1 MIVTLAGHV
10 DHGKTTLVRLLTG
23 TDTDRLAEER
33 RRGLTIDLGFAYL
46 TEGPRTLGFVDV
58 PGHHRFIHNMVAGV
72 AAHQFAMLV
81 IAADDGPM
89 PQSHEHLQI
98 LSLIGV
104 RRGLVVLTKCDRV
117 DAPRR
122 AAARREV
129 EALLAGT
136 FLAGAT
142 IIETSGHE
150 DAGLAELRRALL
162 GAADEYAVTRAA
174 RPFRMAIDRAFL
186 LKGTGLVVT
195 GTVHAGSIRVDD
207 ELFHF
212 PSGTRGRVRSLRVQN
227 LPADAAHAGDRA
239 ALNVTGLDAVAPA
252 RGDWLS
258 VHQDAGHHHLVL
270 ELSVLDDFPRAIR
283 PWLPVH
289 VYHASSHTTAR
300 LALLERTGDG
310 TGTRLADLDCADPLF
325 AKHGDRIVIR
335 DQGLGRTLGGGRV
348 IDNRTRPRRRF
359 APTRV
364 AAIRALAAPDPAGSL
379 AALLDQAAVLLEDF
393 RRIWDLAPADLA
405 ALCANLPATRR
416 GDWLVRDAA
425 WAEWSKALLEECATR
440 HAADPALDG
449 LQENAFTGTV
459 PVRFRGELLRELV
472 AAGKLVQRAGRYRP
486 ASHAVVLS
494 KDEQALFERLRP
506 LLDRPQPMSLGD
518 AGKELRIPLT
528 NLQKALRA
536 LVAKGAIVLVSDK
549 RAYLPDAV
557 RRLAQAAAALAANG
571 PFTANAYRD
580 ATGIGRNLAIELLE
594 YFDGRGFTRRTGD
607 TRTVVG
613 DADRLFGT

>member
-142 IIETSGHE
+142 IIETSGRE

-212 PSGTRGRVRSLRVQN
+212 PSGVRGRVRSLRVQN
-227 LPADAAHAGDRA
+227 LPGETAHAGDRA

-252 RGDWLS
+252 RGDWVS
-258 VHQDAGHHHLVL
+258 AHQDAGHHHLVL

-300 LALLERTGDG
+300 LALLERTG

-335 DQGLGRTLGGGRV
+335 DQGLDRTLGGGRV

-364 AAIRALAAPDPAGSL
+364 AAIRALTATDPATSL
-379 AALLDQAAVLLEDF
+379 AALLDQDAVLLEDF
-393 RRIWDLAPADLA
+393 RRIWDLAQTDLLK
-405 ALCANLPATRR
+405 LCASLPATQR
-416 GDWLVRDAA
+416 GEWLVRDAA
-425 WAEWSKALLEECATR
+425 WTEWTKALLEECQAR

-449 LQENAFTGTV
+449 LQENAFGSAV

-472 AAGKLVQRAGRYRP
+472 ATGRLAQRAGRYRP
-486 ASHAVVLS
+486 PSHAVVLS
-494 KDEQALFERLRP
+494 KDEQALLERLRP
-506 LLDRPQPMSLGD
+506 LLDQPQPMSLGD
-518 AGKELRIPLT
+518 AGRTLRIPLVT
-528 NLQKALRA
+528 LQKALRP
-536 LVAKGAIVLVSDK
+536 LVAKGAIVLVGDK

-557 RRLAQAAAALAANG
+557 RRLAQVAAALGATG

-594 YFDGRGFTRRTGD
+594 YFDRRGFTRRNGD

-613 DADRLFGT
+613 DADRLFGS